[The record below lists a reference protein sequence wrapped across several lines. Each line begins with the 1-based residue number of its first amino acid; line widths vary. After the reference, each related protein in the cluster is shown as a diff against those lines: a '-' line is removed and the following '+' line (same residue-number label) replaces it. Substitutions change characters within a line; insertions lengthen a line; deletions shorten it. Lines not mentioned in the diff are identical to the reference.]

1 MKKRGLF
8 LTAVLLTLLLVTCDN
23 FFHDLIPPDGDR
35 IEDFYV
41 PGQLSVEIGGSAVT
55 AYVSPNT
62 DLTCLIPSIRV
73 SDGATLL
80 PVTREY
86 VAYAFNDERTFG
98 AAMEL
103 YASGENITGKIID
116 MIRSNRTFNRPVLD
130 MPINFGYPVD
140 FLVISGIGTIR
151 QYKIRVEIDTG
162 EGKFKSF
169 GFEKFFNPEVVRSAV
184 GEIDTDAKT
193 VTVDVSYPV
202 ENIASYQLT
211 PSFETNGARVY
222 LDGTE
227 CRSGE
232 TEPLTFF
239 V

>member
-1 MKKRGLF
+1 MKVK
-8 LTAVLLTLLLVTCDN
+8 AVIIPILVALVFSACDN
-23 FFHDLIPPDGDR
+23 FFHDLIPPDGNR
-35 IEDFYV
+35 IESFSVY
-41 PGQLSVEIGGSAVT
+41 GQVGRAEIGENTVT

-62 DLTCLIPSIRV
+62 DLTDIIPSISV
-73 SDGATLL
+73 SAGATLF
-80 PVTREY
+80 PVTQEY
-86 VAYAFNDERTFG
+86 IAYAFNDDRTFG

-103 YASGENITGKIID
+103 YTSGENITGKIID